1 MAPSVIPVVSLVG
14 SQTMLEELTR
24 PSKRLKMNQPRLQ
37 VDDVADEEP
46 AAIPSHTLSIKPSG
60 NAYTASI
67 NSKVSAGGFAQL
79 PDEVLISML
88 ESFEA
93 RTLLLLGQTCRA
105 LYAFSRAEELWRA
118 LFVQ

>member
-1 MAPSVIPVVSLVG
+1 
-14 SQTMLEELTR
+14 MLEELTR

-37 VDDVADEEP
+37 VDDVADEEEP

-67 NSKVSAGGFAQL
+67 NSKASAGGFAQL